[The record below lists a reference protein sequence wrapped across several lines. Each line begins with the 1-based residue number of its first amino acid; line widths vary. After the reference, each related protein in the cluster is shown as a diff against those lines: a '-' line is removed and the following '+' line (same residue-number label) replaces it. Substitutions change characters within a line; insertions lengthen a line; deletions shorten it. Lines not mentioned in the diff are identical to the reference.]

1 MIFICFKRISWNSR
15 VGGRETCGP
24 LPPSANEVLLLQK
37 PLYSI
42 AAGWHFIDFH
52 DFLVSWDFMRFHGFR
67 ASGVEKPVGAFAAEC
82 QRGPA
87 PLETFTRSQVA
98 AISKIFHG
106 FSRFSLDFM
115 RFHGFR
121 GSGVEKPVE
130 SLPPSATEVL
140 LLQKPSLDPSWLL
153 FHRCPWLS
161 MIFISFQRIS
171 WDFMDFRSP
180 WWVLA
185 AIALS
190 SMDFHDFHRF

>member
-15 VGGRETCGP
+15 VRGRETCGP

-52 DFLVSWDFMRFHGFR
+52 DFFGFMGFHEISWISSVRSR
-67 ASGVEKPVGAFAAEC
+67 
-82 QRGPA
+82 
-87 PLETFTRSQVA
+87 ETCGGLCRRVPTRSCSFGNLYTRSQVA

-153 FHRCPWLS
+153 FHRCP
-161 MIFISFQRIS
+161 
-171 WDFMDFRSP
+171 
-180 WWVLA
+180 
-185 AIALS
+185 
-190 SMDFHDFHRF
+190 

>member
-37 PLYSI
+37 PLYTRSQLVGI
-42 AAGWHFIDFH
+42 SLIFMI
-52 DFLVSWDFMRFHGFR
+52 FLVSWDFMRFHGFR

-98 AISKIFHG
+98 AISSIFHG
-106 FSRFSLDFM
+106 FTRFSLDFM

-153 FHRCPWLS
+153 FHRCP
-161 MIFISFQRIS
+161 
-171 WDFMDFRSP
+171 
-180 WWVLA
+180 
-185 AIALS
+185 
-190 SMDFHDFHRF
+190 

>member
-1 MIFICFKRISWNSR
+1 MEFESQGSR
-15 VGGRETCGP
+15 NLWAV
-24 LPPSANEVLLLQK
+24 
-37 PLYSI
+37 
-42 AAGWHFIDFH
+42 
-52 DFLVSWDFMRFHGFR
+52 
-67 ASGVEKPVGAFAAEC
+67 AAEC

-87 PLETFTRSQVA
+87 PSETFIYSIAAGWHSIDFHDFFGFMGFHEISWISSVRSRETCGGLCRRVPTRSCSFGNLYTRSQVA

-153 FHRCPWLS
+153 FHRCP
-161 MIFISFQRIS
+161 
-171 WDFMDFRSP
+171 
-180 WWVLA
+180 
-185 AIALS
+185 
-190 SMDFHDFHRF
+190 